1 MALARARHWIS
12 MAAVF
17 ILAAACADLKAMMAL
32 SLALQKQYG
41 VEASVKVTNETH
53 LTITFDELPEAIA
66 KAAGDSAA
74 RSQFARDVASFTKAN
89 YGNAARLEDITI
101 AFSHVRNFGGAV
113 TITHTEAPYRFA
125 MRDIPSQSPS
135 AAPPDS
141 TR

>member
-1 MALARARHWIS
+1 
-12 MAAVF
+12 MAAAF
-17 ILAAACADLKAMMAL
+17 ILAAACADLKAVMTL

-41 VEASVKVTNETH
+41 VEAAVKVTNETH

-89 YGNAARLEDITI
+89 YTNAARLEDITI
-101 AFSHVRNFGGAV
+101 AFTHVRSLGAV
-113 TITHTEAPYRFA
+113 TITHIQAPYTFA
-125 MRDIPSQSPS
+125 MRDIPSQPVS
-135 AAPPDS
+135 AATPDS

>member
-12 MAAVF
+12 MAGVL

-41 VEASVKVTNETH
+41 VEAAVKVTNETH
-53 LTITFDELPEAIA
+53 LTITFDELPDAIA

-74 RSQFARDVASFTKAN
+74 RSQFARDVAGFTKAN
-89 YGNAARLEDITI
+89 YANAARLQDITI
-101 AFSHVRNFGGAV
+101 AFSHVRSLGAV
-113 TITHTEAPYRFA
+113 TITHTEAPYTFA
-125 MRDIPSQSPS
+125 MRDIPSQAAS